1 VPLLAA
7 TTYDYSLALH
17 ITAVVVG
24 FGTTFAE
31 SIVFPVAMKMDKR
44 HLPYVHRLQRVI
56 NTFFALPALV
66 VVLATGFYQVSD
78 RDWDLG
84 DAWLSISLALVALIA
99 VVNLAYFIPEDRR
112 LEPMVARDLGAT
124 GGGELSAEYQARARR
139 EGIAGALT
147 GVALIAIIFLMVTKP
162 GA

>member
-7 TTYDYSLALH
+7 ATYDYSLALH

-31 SIVFPVAMKMDKR
+31 SIVFPVAMKMDRR
-44 HLPYVHRLQRVI
+44 HLPYVHRLQRTI
-56 NTFFALPALV
+56 NTWFVLPALL

-78 RDWDLG
+78 RDWDMG
-84 DAWLSISLALVALIA
+84 DAWLSISLALVAVIA

-112 LEPMVARDLGAT
+112 LEPMVVRDLGPA
-124 GGGELSAEYQARARR
+124 GDGELSDEYQSRARR
-139 EGIAGALT
+139 EGIFGALT

-162 GA
+162 GV